1 MMVVNKKKPLNTLA
15 MSLSP
20 SPLPLTVVVLGFDRV
35 NYFTDEFSEAAL
47 VRVQVL
53 FGQLERSVAIWINST
68 EASTATP
75 NQGVCMCVYLVQYAL
90 T

>member
-1 MMVVNKKKPLNTLA
+1 

-20 SPLPLTVVVLGFDRV
+20 SPFPLTVVVLGFDRV